1 MSQLEYDDSAFVF
14 FGLSVLCVFAL
25 PFTFSFIRNNLLGS
39 NVAVKAEKAVARS
52 SLEKHKFTNVKA
64 KETSVRRFFS
74 CAFVLKLLI
83 VIFCWLSIVNLAAR
97 VGNVGE
103 MRGFDPYEILGIQPG
118 ATESEIKKQYRRLS
132 VKWHP
137 DGNQDNA
144 VEAARMFMKIAKAK
158 EALTDPVA
166 RENWE
171 KFGNPDG
178 KQPMEVSLGLPT
190 WLLMPENHNVVLVLY
205 LIILVI
211 AIPVAVGT
219 YYSNS
224 KQYGEKM
231 ILNESYQVFAYLLNS
246 LVMKHIPEALCK
258 LVNVVIEL
266 LCL

>member
-14 FGLSVLCVFAL
+14 FGLSVLCVFAF
-25 PFTFSFIRNNLLGS
+25 PFTFSFIRNNVLGS
-39 NVAVKAEKAVARS
+39 TTAVKAEKATARS
-52 SLEKHKFTNVKA
+52 SLEKHKFTHVKA

-74 CAFVLKLLI
+74 CAFMLKLL
-83 VIFCWLSIVNLAAR
+83 VLVFCWLAIINLAAR

-103 MRGFDPYEILGIQPG
+103 MRGFDPYEILGLKAG
-118 ATESEIKKQYRRLS
+118 ATEAEIKRQYRRLS

-137 DGNQDNA
+137 DRNQDRKA
-144 VEAARMFMKIAKAK
+144 EAERMFMKIAKAN

-205 LIILVI
+205 LLVLVV

-231 ILNESYQVFAYLLNS
+231 ILNESYQVFAYLIHS
-246 LVMKHIPEALCK
+246 LIMKHMPEALCK
-258 LVNVVIEL
+258 CPIAFVL
-266 LCL
+266 L